1 MNVLFISPEVSPIV
15 KTGGLGDVVGSLPPA
30 FQNSGIDVRI
40 LCPLHRE
47 CQDLSLVPLKK
58 EIVVNWD
65 GKKITGKIFLHTSA
79 NLKIY
84 LLDIPSLY
92 DRSGI
97 YSDENGNYPD
107 NALRSIAL
115 CQASIQL
122 ETVTLWT
129 PDIFHAHDW
138 MAAPVPAFLNATKK
152 SRTRTAKS
160 ILTIHNLEHQGVFSY
175 EDFKK
180 SGLPHNYWGM
190 DGFEHQGQFNL
201 LKGGIQHAD
210 KITTVSP
217 TYAQEI
223 RTVQYGCGLEEALK
237 FRGADL
243 LGIINGIDEDSW
255 NVQKDPTLPHPINP
269 ARPSRGKNSAKAA
282 F

>member
-47 CQDLSLVPLKK
+47 CQDLALVPLKK

-175 EDFKK
+175 EDFEKVDFPTTIGEWMDLNIK
-180 SGLPHNYWGM
+180 GNLICLKAVFSTPTKLPQSVPPMHRK
-190 DGFEHQGQFNL
+190 FVRFNMV
-201 LKGGIQHAD
+201 AD
-210 KITTVSP
+210 
-217 TYAQEI
+217 
-223 RTVQYGCGLEEALK
+223 
-237 FRGADL
+237 
-243 LGIINGIDEDSW
+243 
-255 NVQKDPTLPHPINP
+255 
-269 ARPSRGKNSAKAA
+269 
-282 F
+282 